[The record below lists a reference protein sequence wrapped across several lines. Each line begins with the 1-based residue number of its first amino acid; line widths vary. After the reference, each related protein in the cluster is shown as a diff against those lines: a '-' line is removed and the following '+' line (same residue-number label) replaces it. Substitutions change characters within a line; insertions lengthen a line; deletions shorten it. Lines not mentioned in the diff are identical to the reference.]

1 MESTDASG
9 RPLATII
16 PHSSQGTTT
25 QSSSL
30 RKRRRDSQSSDERV
44 KSSRRRPTSSKDVF
58 VGPHSGFSR
67 GQSSPMQRSTSPT
80 SSMQADVKYT
90 STGRISKAKK
100 GLKVHNCEC
109 GRSYTRAEHLRR
121 HQKNHNQDALVCN
134 FPRCGKTF
142 YRPDLLQRHQERHNE
157 PSKDQSR
164 RTSLYSQGSAAEVE
178 GPLITSAPS
187 MSSSL
192 PMDAVSRTHDNPSTY
207 LPVSVSPMQEQTSDP
222 RYKAAQFLTP
232 QTPTSKSGTFLRP
245 STNATKQQRAYGAS
259 TRQQSVAVPTGAHD
273 SMTTYSGIDFNPW
286 NGSPN
291 YSSSSGY
298 ASPGPGH
305 DYSMFVGQPFG
316 SSSNRTRTSS
326 NASFIEPQWSSYP
339 STRSPTSATSTMPFS
354 WSGTEKSPHLG
365 LALQMVTTSGG
376 YPVPGMSAPADMPGF
391 LMYPTQKTAAQRDEE
406 EQQFLFPEHLLGMA
420 DTYQFQI
427 EQYLDNYWRLFHP
440 SFPVI
445 HKPTFVNESPL
456 LRAAMIAIGAQY
468 TDDSGAKAKS
478 RLLHD
483 KCVKLLNQRDIEVTQ
498 SSRLCDLQCVF
509 LVEVLSQYR
518 ARRGAKILT
527 RRFEEMYRKLSQDPK
542 VQTSTTLEALAS
554 QPPISNEQPTYDRW
568 CQWIELSS
576 RQHLLLC
583 SYILETQQTILL
595 ARPQQHSLLPHLSGD
610 ALPFPSSVQ
619 LWEAPSAVDWA
630 ISLHQQPQTP
640 GYVYEVTSDI
650 GVSTRFSPLDVF
662 QSSLLLATHYNH
674 FHNSTPY
681 LQPPSYPSIDHL
693 LDPSPLTR
701 HHLFTAQLLQ
711 HVPVRALLAVSGE
724 SWILSEKVAS
734 IASFAGYKAT
744 LRTWLND
751 LWTPE
756 GPNVKPVRAALK
768 VAINMLCHAMTAPA
782 QTLCLEPGAEMG
794 LYYAV
799 LVLWAVALASTSRQ
813 TQAQN
818 PRHPQHRSPSQSR
831 RPSQGAVPPFSPPG
845 YGASTNLAQN
855 PSQLQQS
862 NNPAHPS
869 TTSFLPTVLASQAR
883 PSNTNSM
890 LQSDITFTSLT
901 FLNLA
906 SHELDTL
913 GISPWPRDLAQWQ
926 QGVGALLRWAKM
938 RLRSGAI
945 DGRDSVVSTGPTSGS
960 MSRGT
965 DGLGEL
971 LDGVVSVLEKIMSRG
986 WEGWG
991 I

>member
-1 MESTDASG
+1 MDSTDASG
-9 RPLATII
+9 RPLASIV

-58 VGPHSGFSR
+58 VGPHSGSSR

-90 STGRISKAKK
+90 STGRVSKAKK

-121 HQKNHNQDALVCN
+121 HQKNHQDALTCN
-134 FPRCGKTF
+134 FTDCGKTF

-157 PSKDQSR
+157 PSKDESR

-178 GPLITSAPS
+178 GPLTTSAPS
-187 MSSSL
+187 MSSST
-192 PMDAVSRTHDNPSTY
+192 PIDTVSRTLDNPSTY

-222 RYKAAQFLTP
+222 RYTAAQFLTP

-245 STNATKQQRAYGAS
+245 STNVTKQQRAYGAS
-259 TRQQSVAVPTGAHD
+259 TRQQSSAIPASVHD
-273 SMTTYSGIDFNPW
+273 GMTSYNGIDFNNPW
-286 NGSPN
+286 SGSPN

-326 NASFIEPQWSSYP
+326 NASFIEPTWSSYP

-354 WSGTEKSPHLG
+354 WSGTEKSSHLG
-365 LALQMVTTSGG
+365 LALQIVTTSGG
-376 YPVPGMSAPADMPGF
+376 YPVSGMPAPADMPGF
-391 LMYPTQKTAAQRDEE
+391 LMYPTQKTTAQRDGE
-406 EQQFLFPEHLLGMA
+406 EQQFLFPEQLLGMA

-445 HKPTFVNESPL
+445 HKPTFVDESPL

-483 KCVKLLNQRDIEVTQ
+483 KCVKLLDQRDMEVVQ
-498 SSRLCDLQCVF
+498 SSRLCDLQSVF
-509 LVEVLSQYR
+509 LIEVLSQYR

-542 VQTSTTLEALAS
+542 VQTSTTIEALAS
-554 QPPISNEQPTYDRW
+554 RPPILNDQSTYDRW

-583 SYILETQQTILL
+583 SYILETQQAILL

-610 ALPFPSSVQ
+610 ALPFPTSTQ
-619 LWEAPSAVDWA
+619 LWDVPSAVDWA
-630 ISLHQQPQTP
+630 FSLHQQPQMP

-650 GVSTRFSPLDVF
+650 TSFPSLDVF

-674 FHNSTPY
+674 FHVSTPY
-681 LQPPSYPSIDHL
+681 LQAPSYPPIDHL
-693 LDPSPLTR
+693 LDSSPLTQ
-701 HHLFTAQLLQ
+701 HHLLTAQLLQ
-711 HVPVRALLAVSGE
+711 HVPLRALLAVSGE

-756 GPNVKPVRAALK
+756 GLNEKPVRAALK
-768 VAINMLCHAMTAPA
+768 VAINMLRQAMTAPA
-782 QTLCLEPGAEMG
+782 QTLCLEPGAEMA

-799 LVLWAVALASTSRQ
+799 LVVWAVALASTTRQ

-818 PRHPQHRSPSQSR
+818 PRHAQHRSPAQSR
-831 RPSQGAVPPFSPPG
+831 RPSQGAVPPFPTPG
-845 YGASTNLAQN
+845 YGTPMNLSQG
-855 PSQLQQS
+855 PSQIQQS
-862 NNPAHPS
+862 TNPAHPA
-869 TTSFLPTVLASQAR
+869 TTGLLPTVLASQAR
-883 PSNTNSM
+883 PANTSSM

-906 SHELDTL
+906 AHELDTL

-945 DGRDSVVSTGPTSGS
+945 DSRDSVVSTGPTSGS

-971 LDGVVSVLEKIMSRG
+971 LDGVVSVLEKMMSRG